1 VVAGADSPASTVLK
15 LAHHGSCT
23 STTDEFLEAVTP
35 DLAVISVGENDYGHP
50 CEGVLARL
58 EEWAEQM
65 QRELSVYRTDR
76 DGAVEVITDG
86 AQVWVRTE
94 R

>member
-1 VVAGADSPASTVLK
+1 
-15 LAHHGSCT
+15 
-23 STTDEFLEAVTP
+23 
-35 DLAVISVGENDYGHP
+35 
-50 CEGVLARL
+50 
-58 EEWAEQM
+58 M

-86 AQVWVRTE
+86 AQVWVRME

>member
-1 VVAGADSPASTVLK
+1 MA
-15 LAHHGSCT
+15 
-23 STTDEFLEAVTP
+23 P

-50 CEGVLARL
+50 CDGVLARL
-58 EEWAEQM
+58 GEWAE
-65 QRELSVYRTDR
+65 RSGRDLPVYRTDR
-76 DGAVEVITDG
+76 DGAVEVVTDG

>member
-1 VVAGADSPASTVLK
+1 LADGAIPASTVLK

-23 STTDEFLEAVTP
+23 STTGEFLEAVSP

-50 CEGVLARL
+50 CEGVLERL
-58 EEWAEQM
+58 GEWAE
-65 QRELSVYRTDR
+65 RRGCELRLYRTDR

-86 AQVWVRTE
+86 VQVWVRTE